1 MGHSQAQALG
11 YADLPIAV
19 MPHPF
24 GLLTRD
30 KVRELAAELV
40 KEIARLAC
48 ETHTPA
54 NAVGAVPDQH
64 VPTVEVSDDLDDIN
78 RLFRERRWTD
88 GFPIVPPTA
97 GRVERMLGC
106 THRNADEVIAA
117 VAPAFGA
124 ATVTR
129 IAINAVMAGCDPEY
143 LPVLIAAV
151 EAVAPPQFNLQGI
164 QTTTNPVAVWLIV
177 NGPVAKRLDMNAGI
191 NCLGQGNWANATL
204 GRAMR
209 LVLQNIG
216 RALPGEMDRATHGQP
231 GKYVFCCAENEEQN
245 PWEPLHV
252 ERGFRPDQ
260 STVTVVGAEG
270 TLNMNTHVKN
280 ADELLNVIA
289 ETLPRPPSNDYLHGG
304 NPWLI
309 LCPEHAAVLK
319 TAGLSKA
326 EVKRRLWEQSKMPA
340 RRLPAKDLE
349 RIQSIRRAELGTLLP
364 DTMLPIATAPE
375 HIGIIVAGGSGTHS
389 LYVPS
394 LGSTRSVTREIMV
407 TRKSTDTV

>member
-1 MGHSQAQALG
+1 MEC
-11 YADLPIAV
+11 P
-19 MPHPF
+19 
-24 GLLTRD
+24 R
-30 KVRELAAELV
+30 
-40 KEIARLAC
+40 
-48 ETHTPA
+48 
-54 NAVGAVPDQH
+54 
-64 VPTVEVSDDLDDIN
+64 DIN

-97 GRVERMLGC
+97 RRVERMLRC

-124 ATVTR
+124 ATVKR

-164 QTTTNPVAVWLIV
+164 QTTTNPVAVWLI
-177 NGPVAKRLDMNAGI
+177 
-191 NCLGQGNWANATL
+191 
-204 GRAMR
+204 
-209 LVLQNIG
+209 
-216 RALPGEMDRATHGQP
+216 
-231 GKYVFCCAENEEQN
+231 
-245 PWEPLHV
+245 
-252 ERGFRPDQ
+252 
-260 STVTVVGAEG
+260 
-270 TLNMNTHVKN
+270 
-280 ADELLNVIA
+280 
-289 ETLPRPPSNDYLHGG
+289 
-304 NPWLI
+304 
-309 LCPEHAAVLK
+309 LCPEHAAILK
-319 TAGLSKA
+319 AAGLSKA

-394 LGSTRSVTREIMV
+394 LGSTRSVTREIMA
-407 TRKSTDTV
+407 TRKTTDTV